1 MHYTQPK
8 PFILLVEDDD
18 YLRKVIATNLDARGY
33 MTLEADSFS
42 QAVEQLSIKPQ
53 LIILDIGLPDATGWD
68 VASWAE
74 TVSVSAP
81 MIVISASEP
90 DNKQMER
97 FKPMSFLGKPFNIG
111 QLMKLVEMYTR
122 RVPHWFR

>member
-1 MHYTQPK
+1 MNYTQPK

-18 YLRKVIATNLDARGY
+18 YLRKVIAANLDARGY

-42 QAVEQLSIKPQ
+42 QAVDQLSIKPQ

-90 DNKQMER
+90 DHE
-97 FKPMSFLGKPFNIG
+97 
-111 QLMKLVEMYTR
+111 
-122 RVPHWFR
+122 